1 MAMAKQIKM
10 TDSQFAKMRKIVYDR
25 AGIWFSDAKKYVL
38 ESRLSRRLEELE
50 MDDFDQY
57 CVFLTIGPYRE
68 DEFQEMFNRITINET
83 SFFRNE
89 PQLEVFER
97 KILTQLLESRKSSR
111 RLRIWSAA
119 CSTGEEPY
127 TIAIMIHRTLGLRL
141 GDWQI
146 EILGTD
152 ISEKA
157 LLVAESGTYQSYATR
172 TVKPLVMH
180 RYFKSDKEVH
190 QLAPEIQAMVQF
202 ERHNLKEHFAAKRHG
217 MWDVIFCRN
226 VMIYFDQPMRDGCIK
241 MFYDQ
246 LEKDGTLFIGHS
258 ETIRDSKFFAARAEP
273 YAFAYN
279 KLAQEGVHAAA

>member
-1 MAMAKQIKM
+1 
-10 TDSQFAKMRKIVYDR
+10 
-25 AGIWFSDAKKYVL
+25 
-38 ESRLSRRLEELE
+38 
-50 MDDFDQY
+50 
-57 CVFLTIGPYRE
+57 
-68 DEFQEMFNRITINET
+68 
-83 SFFRNE
+83 
-89 PQLEVFER
+89 
-97 KILTQLLESRKSSR
+97 
-111 RLRIWSAA
+111 
-119 CSTGEEPY
+119 
-127 TIAIMIHRTLGLRL
+127 
-141 GDWQI
+141 
-146 EILGTD
+146 
-152 ISEKA
+152 
-157 LLVAESGTYQSYATR
+157 
-172 TVKPLVMH
+172 MH